1 MREETAR
8 FHGTNRGHASW
19 PGGLSLLLCG
29 LLAASTCLAAKPPV
43 RAALRD
49 LYFGEGLYQAYQG
62 DYFDAIARLDTE
74 LGQYYGLDEPG
85 LDTLHYHVNQAEFSV
100 GDFELNYRM
109 HRRAGRAMKAVLEG
123 NVQPAVRNEA
133 AYRLARIH
141 FQKDQPRDALTALER
156 IHGKVPEAIRDDLS
170 FLRGNVYLEVGRFSD
185 AARIFRDLQG
195 TKGFEGFASFN
206 LGIAELRGGQE
217 QDGLL
222 SLARAG
228 QTGGADAAA
237 LAIKDKANLVLGS
250 RLLEAKQPEL
260 AKQHLDRV
268 RLKGP
273 FSAQSLLASGWADA
287 ALERYERALV
297 PWSILA
303 KRNVTDKAVQEA
315 LLAVPHAYGKLNIHG
330 KAALGYG
337 RALEAFGQEIDKLSA
352 SAKSIREGKFLE
364 ALVREELKQDQ
375 DWVIKLRS
383 LPDSPETY
391 YLMELMAS
399 HDFQESLKNY
409 LDLEALR
416 KKLDSW
422 EANIDAWEEIIT
434 RRRAYYQPLLPDIDR
449 QFRRLD
455 SQMRLRLEQRDRLD
469 KRIKAMLVAPRPDF
483 LASAEERV
491 MRSQL
496 DAIEKRATNRG
507 GKIDPAIQERL
518 QRLRGVLAFR
528 IHTGYDQRLTDAYK
542 HLQALNA
549 VIAALKQQY
558 GSFVHTRQAASQS
571 YEGYAATLSRLR
583 ARILEAREKS
593 RTLMARQGHLL
604 EQMALHELEQRITR
618 LEEYQVK
625 ARFAM
630 ADSYDRAVKAQEAGA
645 K

>member
-1 MREETAR
+1 MFRL
-8 FHGTNRGHASW
+8 
-19 PGGLSLLLCG
+19 PLLLCG

-43 RAALRD
+43 RAALKD
-49 LYFGEGLYQAYQG
+49 LYFSEGLYHAYQG

-85 LDTLHYHVNQAEFSV
+85 LDSLHPHVNQAEFSV

-109 HRRAGRAMKAVLEG
+109 HRRAGRAIKAVLEG
-123 NVQPAVRNEA
+123 NVQPPVRNEA

-156 IHGKVPEAIRDDLS
+156 IKGKVPEAIRDDLD
-170 FLRGNVYLEVGRFSD
+170 FLRGNVYMAVGRFGD
-185 AARIFRDLQG
+185 AAQKFKALQNA
-195 TKGFEGFASFN
+195 KGFEGFASFN

-228 QTGGADAAA
+228 RTGSTDPAA
-237 LAIKDKANLVLGS
+237 LSIKDKANLVLGS
-250 RLLEAKQPEL
+250 RLLEAKKPET
-260 AKQHLDRV
+260 AKQYLDRV

-287 ALERYERALV
+287 ALEHYERALV

-337 RALEAFGQEIDKLSA
+337 RALEAFAQETEKLTNSA
-352 SAKSIREGKFLE
+352 QSIRAGKFLE
-364 ALVREELKQDQ
+364 ALVREELKQDR

-383 LPDSPETY
+383 LPDSPETF

-409 LDLEALR
+409 LDLETLR

-422 EANIDAWEEIIT
+422 EADIEAWEEIIA

-449 QFRRLD
+449 QFRMLD
-455 SQMRLRLEQRDRLD
+455 SQMRLRLDQRDRLD
-469 KRIKAMLVAPRPDF
+469 KRIKSMLVAPRPDF
-483 LASAEERV
+483 LATAEERV
-491 MRSQL
+491 IRGQL
-496 DAIEKRATNRG
+496 DNIEKRATTRA
-507 GKIDPAIQERL
+507 GKTDPAILDRI

-528 IHTGYDQRLTDAYK
+528 IHTGYDRRLTDAYK
-542 HLQALNA
+542 NLQQLNG
-549 VIAALKQQY
+549 VIAALKKQY
-558 GSFVHTRQAASQS
+558 GTFIRTRQAASQS
-571 YEGYAATLSRLR
+571 YEGYDATLSRLR

-593 RTLMARQGHLL
+593 ATLLARQGHLL
-604 EQMALHELEQRITR
+604 EQMALNELEQRITR

-630 ADSYDRAVKAQEAGA
+630 ADSYDRAVKAQEAGGVT